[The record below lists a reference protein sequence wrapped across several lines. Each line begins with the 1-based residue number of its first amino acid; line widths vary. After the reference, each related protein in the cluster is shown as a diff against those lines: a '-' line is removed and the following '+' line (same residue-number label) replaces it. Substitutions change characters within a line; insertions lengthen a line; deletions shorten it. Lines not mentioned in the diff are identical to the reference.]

1 MKTQEFEIVLEYIKD
16 LSAETPDVQTLIF
29 VRNNISK
36 YQMNID
42 IKSKAVKNKMV
53 EVTTKLTFEDK
64 DKNKMKSFF
73 ELSYGTIIKLKEE
86 INEKK
91 KLEKI
96 LLCDLQKIVYPKI
109 EKIFLE
115 IIRNTGYPE
124 IKFEKKVDFDKLY
137 NQRFN

>member
-91 KLEKI
+91 
-96 LLCDLQKIVYPKI
+96 
-109 EKIFLE
+109 
-115 IIRNTGYPE
+115 N
-124 IKFEKKVDFDKLY
+124 
-137 NQRFN
+137 

>member
-36 YQMNID
+36 YQMNIY

-115 IIRNTGYPE
+115 IIRNAGYPE

>member
-64 DKNKMKSFF
+64 DKNKMK
-73 ELSYGTIIKLKEE
+73 
-86 INEKK
+86 
-91 KLEKI
+91 
-96 LLCDLQKIVYPKI
+96 
-109 EKIFLE
+109 
-115 IIRNTGYPE
+115 
-124 IKFEKKVDFDKLY
+124 
-137 NQRFN
+137 

>member
-64 DKNKMKSFF
+64 DKNKMKSF
-73 ELSYGTIIKLKEE
+73 LNYLMGQL
-86 INEKK
+86 
-91 KLEKI
+91 
-96 LLCDLQKIVYPKI
+96 
-109 EKIFLE
+109 
-115 IIRNTGYPE
+115 
-124 IKFEKKVDFDKLY
+124 
-137 NQRFN
+137 

>member
-53 EVTTKLTFEDK
+53 EVTTKLTFD
-64 DKNKMKSFF
+64 
-73 ELSYGTIIKLKEE
+73 EL
-86 INEKK
+86 
-91 KLEKI
+91 
-96 LLCDLQKIVYPKI
+96 
-109 EKIFLE
+109 IFSLN
-115 IIRNTGYPE
+115 ISIA
-124 IKFEKKVDFDKLY
+124 IFVFL
-137 NQRFN
+137 